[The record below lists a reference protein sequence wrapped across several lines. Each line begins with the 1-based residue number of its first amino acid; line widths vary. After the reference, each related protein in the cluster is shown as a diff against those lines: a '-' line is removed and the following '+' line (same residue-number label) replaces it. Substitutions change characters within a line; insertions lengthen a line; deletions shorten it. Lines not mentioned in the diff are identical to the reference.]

1 MKVLKV
7 FSLFGLA
14 ILPHLAFADA
24 PPPSDL
30 APIKAM
36 LDYCSQIDPADA
48 ATFGRMWSSTAEREK
63 TSLAS
68 ASGFQAIYDST
79 TSRLKTFP
87 RSAMVSACHGGA
99 SQWAKVVVKA
109 RPTTGKEER
118 PGHRE

>member
-1 MKVLKV
+1 MKLIKVL
-7 FSLFGLA
+7 SLFGVA
-14 ILPHLAFADA
+14 ILPHVAFADA
-24 PPPSDL
+24 ALPPDL
-30 APIKAM
+30 GPIKAM

-48 ATFGRMWSSTAEREK
+48 AIFGRMWSSTAEREK

-68 ASGFQAIYDST
+68 ASGFQGIYDST

-87 RSAMVSACHGGA
+87 RSTMVSACHGGA
-99 SQWAKVVVKA
+99 SQWAKVVAKA